1 MNKVVKGLLAGA
13 MIVSLL
19 ATVGCG
25 GDDKK
30 KDAPKPST
38 TTTTQKQDK
47 APEVKKD
54 KAPEV
59 KKAKV
64 KPVPK
69 SKLYRYAL
77 HLDDVSELPPMTDEV
92 IAEFEK
98 QAKPIKIAE
107 KDPKKGRK
115 GIWTF
120 NSSPQKKG
128 AQVYTY
134 RWTAELDG
142 HHDSQFENDKGKKI
156 NEQHFAHIDMT
167 TDGKTE
173 KLRSV
178 RVIKY
183 HVTKET
189 GEKGKLEELYKQTY
203 K

>member
-1 MNKVVKGLLAGA
+1 MNKVTKGLLTGA

-30 KDAPKPST
+30 KEAPKPAT

-47 APEVKKD
+47 APEVKQ
-54 KAPEV
+54 
-59 KKAKV
+59 AKV
-64 KPVPK
+64 RPVPK
-69 SKLYRYAL
+69 SKLYRYAV
-77 HLDDVSELPPMTDEV
+77 HLDDVNKLPPMTDEV

-107 KDPKKGRK
+107 KDPKKGRN

-142 HHDSQFENDKGKKI
+142 HHDSEFTNEKGKKI

-189 GEKGKLEELYKQTY
+189 GEKGKLEEIYKQTF

>member
-1 MNKVVKGLLAGA
+1 MNKITKGLLAGA
-13 MIVSLL
+13 VVVSLF
-19 ATVGCG
+19 ATMGCG
-25 GDDKK
+25 GGDKK
-30 KDAPKPST
+30 KEDPKPAT

-47 APEVKKD
+47 APEVKQ
-54 KAPEV
+54 
-59 KKAKV
+59 AKV

-69 SKLYRYAL
+69 SSMYRYAL
-77 HLDDVSELPPMTDEV
+77 HLDDVNKLPPMTDEV
-92 IAEFEK
+92 VKEFEK

-107 KDPKKGRK
+107 KDPKKHRA

-120 NSSPQKKG
+120 NSAPQRKG

-156 NEQHFAHIDMT
+156 NEQHFAHIEMT

-178 RVIKY
+178 RVVKY

-189 GEKGKLEELYKQTY
+189 GEKGKLEELYKQTF

>member
-1 MNKVVKGLLAGA
+1 MKKAMKGLMAGSL
-13 MIVSLL
+13 IVALL
-19 ATVGCG
+19 ATMGCG

-30 KDAPKPST
+30 KAPAPKNET
-38 TTTTQKQDK
+38 KQTATKQDK
-47 APEVKKD
+47 APEVKK
-54 KAPEV
+54 EV
-59 KKAKV
+59 V
-64 KPVPK
+64 RPVPK

-77 HLDDVSELPPMTDEV
+77 HLNDVEKLPPMTDEI

-98 QAKPIKIAE
+98 HAKTIKIAPE
-107 KDPKKGRK
+107 DKKKGRN

-142 HHDSQFENDKGKKI
+142 HHDSEFTNDKGKKI
-156 NEQHFAHIDMT
+156 NEQHFAHIEMSA
-167 TDGKTE
+167 DGKTE
-173 KLRSV
+173 KLRNV

-189 GEKGKLEELYKQTY
+189 GEKGKLEEIHKQTF